1 MLRYEIAIT
10 NTPVAADSEI
20 LESFTTEPH
29 TTADPLLTKSY
40 VLIRVAKCM
49 FGGCSRAP
57 GNNTMYYYRLHGC
70 IFGGCKMYCYGLHPT
85 LGVVLLTVVIC
96 INTRCKCIFTGCKLY
111 YYRLHWCFCVDACN
125 FQEKEQERER
135 ERERDS
141 FLYGSYCSGWH
152 PTIRFVVQAVAEC
165 MGHELPSKVPV
176 PHWPPTVSGVFR

>member
-1 MLRYEIAIT
+1 
-10 NTPVAADSEI
+10 

-85 LGVVLLTVVIC
+85 LGVVALAVVIC
-96 INTRCKCIFTGCKLY
+96 INTRCKCIFTRCKLY
-111 YYRLHWCFCVDACN
+111 YYRLHWCFCVDAFN
-125 FQEKEQERER
+125 FQEKEQERE
-135 ERERDS
+135 
-141 FLYGSYCSGWH
+141 
-152 PTIRFVVQAVAEC
+152 
-165 MGHELPSKVPV
+165 
-176 PHWPPTVSGVFR
+176 

>member
-1 MLRYEIAIT
+1 M
-10 NTPVAADSEI
+10 
-20 LESFTTEPH
+20 
-29 TTADPLLTKSY
+29 Y
-40 VLIRVAKCM
+40 VW
-49 FGGCSRAP
+49 GGCSRAP

-85 LGVVLLTVVIC
+85 LGVVVLAVVIC
-96 INTRCKCIFTGCKLY
+96 INTSCKCIFTGCKLY

-135 ERERDS
+135 ERERES

-165 MGHELPSKVPV
+165 MGHELPTKVPV
-176 PHWPPTVSGVFR
+176 PHWPPTSPVCFVEASGDGVVYRAHTGKIKELPTVAHRAREVASMRGHMGEVR